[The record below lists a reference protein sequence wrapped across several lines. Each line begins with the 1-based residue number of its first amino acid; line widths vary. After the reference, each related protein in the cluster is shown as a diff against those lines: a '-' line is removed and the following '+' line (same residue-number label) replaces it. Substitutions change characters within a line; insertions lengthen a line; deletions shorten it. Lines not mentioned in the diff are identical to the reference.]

1 MKNCPFLLLITI
13 SILGYSF
20 ANAQPITGFWKGKI
34 DRKNVELK
42 IIKNG
47 DSLTGTSYYYE
58 SPNSYRRYSIQGYF
72 DERDNS
78 VVWWDDQLIE
88 EKNSNRLFTAKPAS
102 PYISTADFN
111 CPGGTKMYLD
121 GKAALKDKAEQQ
133 KGPVDL
139 QKMDSHTFNDEWD
152 FVIDNYT
159 LGSND
164 PELIDS
170 IGKLVFTKPIPV
182 EPTVVKQTPQKP
194 APKEVVVQP
203 KKQPPVPIPKNEPA
217 VQPKPDLVKEPVTGV
232 AVLNNEQKF
241 TTRRKQVMQ
250 EIPISG
256 DSIELKFY
264 DNAEVDGDSIAIFLN
279 NRLLFEHIRLTDK
292 SYTIMLAVATLQPS
306 NELVMVAE
314 NLGSIPPN
322 TSLMVAMVDGKR
334 YETRLESTEQSSA
347 VIRFIRKQL

>member
-1 MKNCPFLLLITI
+1 
-13 SILGYSF
+13 
-20 ANAQPITGFWKGKI
+20 
-34 DRKNVELK
+34 VELK

-58 SPNSYRRYSIQGYF
+58 AAGSYRRYSIKGYF

-78 VVWWDDQLIE
+78 VVWWDDVLIE
-88 EKNSNRLFTAKPAS
+88 EKNSNRLFAAKPAT
-102 PYISTADFN
+102 PYLSTADFN
-111 CPGGTKMYLD
+111 CPGGTKMYLN
-121 GKAALKDKAEQQ
+121 GKAALKDKE
-133 KGPVDL
+133 KERGPVDL
-139 QKMDSHTFNDEWD
+139 QKVEAHTFNDEWD

-159 LGSND
+159 LGAND

-170 IGKLVFTKPIPV
+170 IGKLVFTRPIPIK
-182 EPTVVKQTPQKP
+182 PTVVKLTPQRP
-194 APKEVVVQP
+194 TPKDLAIQP
-203 KKQPPVPIPKNEPA
+203 KKQIPVSA
-217 VQPKPDLVKEPVTGV
+217 PDKEPVAIATHF
-232 AVLNNEQKF
+232 NNEQKF
-241 TTRRKQVMQ
+241 ATRSKIVLQ

-279 NRLLFEHIRLTDK
+279 NHLLYEHIRLTDK
-292 SYTIMLAVATLQPS
+292 PYTIRLAVATLQQS
-306 NELVMVAE
+306 NELAMVAE

-347 VIRFIRKQL
+347 VIRFIRKGP